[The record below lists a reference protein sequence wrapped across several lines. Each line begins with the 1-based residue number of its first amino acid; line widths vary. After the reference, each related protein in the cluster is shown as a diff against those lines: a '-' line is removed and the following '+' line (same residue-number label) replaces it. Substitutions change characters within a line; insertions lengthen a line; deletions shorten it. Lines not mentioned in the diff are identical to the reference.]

1 MKRLILM
8 LMVVVA
14 LFLVASCSATYSE
27 TWRGPAGKAVP
38 VGNPQPTDLSVK
50 AGGEEFIPVGYYTWR
65 DLKGKEYREMVFVKR
80 PVAGGGK

>member
-8 LMVVVA
+8 LA
-14 LFLVASCSATYSE
+14 LVPAAFLIASCSATYNE
-27 TWRGPAGKAVP
+27 TWRGPAGKATP
-38 VGNPQPTDLSVK
+38 
-50 AGGEEFIPVGYYTWR
+50 AGTGYAVNGQEFIPVGYYTWR